1 MHTTNKILIN
11 FFAFFAL
18 VIVFTGCNASADES
32 RSNKGNTSQIYTNSD
47 SYNNNDIQF
56 SKIQN
61 EISNSRRNAITNTVA
76 KCSPAIV
83 GINITEVQEVR
94 YNSHFDEMFS
104 LLFGK
109 RQQEVKGLGSGFII
123 SSDGYILT
131 NHHVAGNATKVVVTL
146 TNGEKYDAQIIGAD
160 MVSDV
165 CLLKISTNK
174 KLPYLKFANSNDVIV
189 GEWAI
194 AFGNPFG
201 LFNINSKPSITVGVV
216 SNKDINFFQNNGRA
230 GYSVYKNMLQTDAA
244 ISSGNSGGPLIN
256 SLGEVIGMNTVIFS
270 TATSRSGAGSIGI
283 GFAIPINRVKS
294 IVDMLKDGKK
304 IERNANTG
312 IEINEITPEIS
323 RYFKFD
329 KDNGVYV
336 ERIYRSSPAEKAGI
350 EPGDIILK
358 INGAEINHSDDF
370 FIAIADAFVG
380 DKLAFEI
387 LRGSKTSKHTIKV
400 EKNKY

>member
-1 MHTTNKILIN
+1 
-11 FFAFFAL
+11 
-18 VIVFTGCNASADES
+18 
-32 RSNKGNTSQIYTNSD
+32 
-47 SYNNNDIQF
+47 
-56 SKIQN
+56 
-61 EISNSRRNAITNTVA
+61 
-76 KCSPAIV
+76 
-83 GINITEVQEVR
+83 
-94 YNSHFDEMFS
+94 
-104 LLFGK
+104 
-109 RQQEVKGLGSGFII
+109 
-123 SSDGYILT
+123 
-131 NHHVAGNATKVVVTL
+131 
-146 TNGEKYDAQIIGAD
+146 
-160 MVSDV
+160 
-165 CLLKISTNK
+165 
-174 KLPYLKFANSNDVIV
+174 
-189 GEWAI
+189 
-194 AFGNPFG
+194 
-201 LFNINSKPSITVGVV
+201 
-216 SNKDINFFQNNGRA
+216 
-230 GYSVYKNMLQTDAA
+230 MLQTDAA